1 MSAKAEYKQYIE
13 NVLDDTL
20 EKQMGAM
27 TKASHLVKEAIKN
40 EGRFYV
46 FGTGHS
52 HMIAEEIY
60 NRAGGLA
67 LVSAILEPSLM
78 LHEQPNKSTYL
89 ERLDGYGEVLLKINN
104 VSKQDV
110 LMIISNSGRNPVPV
124 EMALKAKEMG
134 CNVIAMTSLTH
145 SSQVSSRHTSGKRL
159 FEIADV
165 VLDNGSAFGDA
176 AFTLEGLEN
185 PIGPTSTLVG
195 VAMAHMLIIGTV
207 EGLIQDGHEPPV
219 FRSSN
224 VDGADEYNNKL
235 FERYV
240 K

>member
-1 MSAKAEYKQYIE
+1 MSGKNDYKEYLKNLLDNTLDAQAENI
-13 NVLDDTL
+13 
-20 EKQMGAM
+20 
-27 TKASHLVKEAIKN
+27 TKAANLVKESIKDN
-40 EGRFYV
+40 GRFYV

-89 ERLDGYGEVLLKINN
+89 ERLDGYSEVLLKMYN
-104 VSKQDV
+104 VSKQDS
-110 LMIISNSGRNPVPV
+110 LMIVSNSGRNPVPV

-134 CNVIAMTSLTH
+134 CGVIAMTSLAH
-145 SSQVSSRHTSGKRL
+145 SSQVSSRHSSGKRL
-159 FEIADV
+159 FEVADV
-165 VLDNGSAFGDA
+165 VLDNGSEFGDA
-176 AFTLEGLEN
+176 AFKVNGLEN
-185 PIGPTSTLVG
+185 PIGPTSNFIGIAL
-195 VAMAHMLIIGTV
+195 AHMLIIETV
-207 EGLIQDGHEPPV
+207 EGLIREGYEPPV

-224 VDGADEYNNKL
+224 VDGADDYNDML
-235 FERYV
+235 FEKYV